1 MELAESQILLSNNNA
16 NKANFFKRQAQFYE
30 NLKEPSIAM
39 QSYIQY
45 FTYAQKSMYFPFVID
60 AAQILDSLYFVNG
73 NVQEAYCFLKLKQLY
88 VDSNETLIQK
98 DRILQIEV
106 ENASAM
112 KQLEIEK
119 SVLKAQKSANFQ
131 VSIIIGFVIFAILLL
146 VVISRFQISKNT
158 LKIFSYFTFV
168 LFFEFIIYLLDNL
181 IHSWAHGAPIK
192 IIIVKVLIISL
203 LMPIHHATDYR
214 VSQYLIKR
222 NLVKDKSSFKQFIIK
237 CWSKFKTWL
246 DTHNDNH
253 AEPHTNEE

>member
-131 VSIIIGFVIFAILLL
+131 VSIIIGFVIFDILLL

-246 DTHNDNH
+246 DTHNDTH